1 MEAGRVVV
9 GRQDWPCCSA
19 LLSVFTKVMGLFTL
33 AIGVEFILRGLST
46 VCRQLNL
53 ATPMG

>member
-1 MEAGRVVV
+1 MEAGCVVV
-9 GRQDWPCCSA
+9 GRQDWPCCSG

-46 VCRQLNL
+46 VYRQLNL

>member
-9 GRQDWPCCSA
+9 GRQDWPCCCG

-46 VCRQLNL
+46 VYRQLNL

>member
-19 LLSVFTKVMGLFTL
+19 LLSVFTKVMGLFTR

>member
-1 MEAGRVVV
+1 MEAGCVVV